1 MPTNGFYNVNEVYT
15 EKYYQLPQWL
25 FTNEKYKDLSNN
37 ARIAYAL
44 LKDRNRYSIKNRWF
58 DADGNIYFIFT
69 NKELA
74 SMLNISER
82 TVPTVKKE
90 LIKHKLL
97 YIKKMGFNSKL
108 RQNLPSRL
116 YLLKPILSAEEV
128 YQQMFPG
135 QNEASALQ
143 PNGSANIAFPKNEAS
158 ALQPSGSANIVF
170 SKNEAS
176 ALQPS
181 GSANISVNLNHS
193 LNTNKIHEDTHLDFS
208 SKEYSIKEIN
218 EQNKDLV
225 KHTKE
230 YYTQTDTND
239 KVILNSKALNLL
251 AMWVRTPQ
259 ELNRVVR
266 IILNARN
273 SVLTQLDKKGVKNAK
288 YILRIDGNQPR
299 DPEELKA
306 LKELG
311 IETEKLQNEITNTL
325 RRVLNAMRRMSDNKT
340 DFNTENYLFGA
351 FKRMFADYAEKNF
364 NDRRVDMALD
374 DHNLYM
380 RIM

>member
-44 LKDRNRYSIKNRWF
+44 LKDRNRYSIKNHWF

-69 NKELA
+69 NKTLA
-74 SMLNISER
+74 DMLNVTER
-82 TVPTVKKE
+82 TITSVKKE
-90 LIKHKLL
+90 LVTHRLL
-97 YIKKMGFNSKL
+97 YIKKMGFDNKIK
-108 RQNLPSRL
+108 QNLPSRL
-116 YLLKPILSAEEV
+116 YLLKPVLSAEEIYNNMIQEEV
-128 YQQMFPG
+128 
-135 QNEASALQ
+135 SALQ
-143 PNGSANIAFPKNEAS
+143 PRGQE
-158 ALQPSGSANIVF
+158 
-170 SKNEAS
+170 
-176 ALQPS
+176 
-181 GSANISVNLNHS
+181 NISLYLENNNLD
-193 LNTNKIHEDTHLDFS
+193 TNKIHKDTQLDFS
-208 SKEYSIKEIN
+208 SKEYSTKEIN

-225 KHTKE
+225 KHAKE

-239 KVILNSKALNLL
+239 KVILNSRALNLL

-273 SVLTQLDKKGVKNAK
+273 SVLLTQLDKKGVKNAE
-288 YILRIDGNQPR
+288 YILRIDGNQQQ

-311 IETEKLQNEITNTL
+311 IETDKLQNEITNTL
-325 RRVLNAMRRMSDNKT
+325 RRVLNAMRRMSDNGT

-351 FKRMFADYAEKNF
+351 FKRMFADYAEKVIEKREKLQSEWN
-364 NDRRVDMALD
+364 
-374 DHNLYM
+374 
-380 RIM
+380 

>member
-1 MPTNGFYNVNEVYT
+1 MPTNGLYNVNEVYT

-37 ARIAYAL
+37 ARIAYTL
-44 LKDRNRYSIKNRWF
+44 LKDRNRYSIKNHWF

-69 NKELA
+69 NKTLA
-74 SMLNISER
+74 DMLNVTER
-82 TVPTVKKE
+82 TITSVKKE
-90 LIKHKLL
+90 LVTHRLL
-97 YIKKMGFNSKL
+97 YIKKMGFDNKIK
-108 RQNLPSRL
+108 QNLPSRL
-116 YLLKPILSAEEV
+116 YLLKPVLSAEEV
-128 YQQMFPG
+128 YNNMIQ
-135 QNEASALQ
+135 EETSALQ
-143 PNGSANIAFPKNEAS
+143 PRGQE
-158 ALQPSGSANIVF
+158 
-170 SKNEAS
+170 
-176 ALQPS
+176 
-181 GSANISVNLNHS
+181 NISLYLENNNLD
-193 LNTNKIHEDTHLDFS
+193 TNKIHKDTQLDFS
-208 SKEYSIKEIN
+208 SKEYSTKEIN

-225 KHTKE
+225 KHAKE

-273 SVLTQLDKKGVKNAK
+273 SVLTQLDKKGVKNAE
-288 YILRIDGNQPR
+288 YILRIDGNQQQ

-311 IETEKLQNEITNTL
+311 IETDKLQNEITNTL
-325 RRVLNAMRRMSDNKT
+325 RRVLNAMRRMSDNGT

-351 FKRMFADYAEKNF
+351 FKRMFADYAEKVIEKREKLQSGWN
-364 NDRRVDMALD
+364 
-374 DHNLYM
+374 
-380 RIM
+380 

>member
-44 LKDRNRYSIKNRWF
+44 LKDRNRYSIKNHWF

-69 NKELA
+69 NKTLA
-74 SMLNISER
+74 DMLNVTER
-82 TVPTVKKE
+82 TITSVKKE
-90 LIKHKLL
+90 LVTHRLL
-97 YIKKMGFNSKL
+97 YIKKMGFDNKIK
-108 RQNLPSRL
+108 QNLPSRL
-116 YLLKPILSAEEV
+116 YLLKPVLSAEEV
-128 YQQMFPG
+128 YNNMIQE
-135 QNEASALQ
+135 EALALQ
-143 PNGSANIAFPKNEAS
+143 PRGQE
-158 ALQPSGSANIVF
+158 
-170 SKNEAS
+170 
-176 ALQPS
+176 
-181 GSANISVNLNHS
+181 NISLYLENNNLD
-193 LNTNKIHEDTHLDFS
+193 TNKIHKDTQLDFS
-208 SKEYSIKEIN
+208 SKEYSTKEIN
-218 EQNKDLV
+218 EQNRDLI
-225 KHTKE
+225 KHAKE

-273 SVLTQLDKKGVKNAK
+273 SVLTQLQEKDVKNAK
-288 YILRIDGNQPR
+288 YILRIDGNQPC

-306 LKELG
+306 LEDLG
-311 IETEKLQNEITNTL
+311 IETDKLQNEITNTL
-325 RRVLNAMRRMSDNKT
+325 RRVLNAMRRMSDNGT

-351 FKRMFADYAEKNF
+351 FKHMFADYAEKVIEKREKLQAEWN
-364 NDRRVDMALD
+364 
-374 DHNLYM
+374 
-380 RIM
+380 

>member
-44 LKDRNRYSIKNRWF
+44 LKDRNRYSIKNHWF

-69 NKELA
+69 NKTLA
-74 SMLNISER
+74 DMLNVTER
-82 TVPTVKKE
+82 TITSVKKE
-90 LIKHKLL
+90 LVTHRLL
-97 YIKKMGFNSKL
+97 YIKKMGFDNKIK
-108 RQNLPSRL
+108 QNLPSRL

-128 YQQMFPG
+128 YNNMIQE
-135 QNEASALQ
+135 EALALQ
-143 PNGSANIAFPKNEAS
+143 PRGQE
-158 ALQPSGSANIVF
+158 
-170 SKNEAS
+170 
-176 ALQPS
+176 
-181 GSANISVNLNHS
+181 NISLYLENNNLD
-193 LNTNKIHEDTHLDFS
+193 TNKIHKDTQLDFS
-208 SKEYSIKEIN
+208 SKEYSTKEIN
-218 EQNKDLV
+218 EQNRDLI
-225 KHTKE
+225 KHAKE

-273 SVLTQLDKKGVKNAK
+273 SVLTQFQEKGVKNAK
-288 YILRIDGNQPR
+288 YILRIDGNQPC

-306 LKELG
+306 LEDLG
-311 IETEKLQNEITNTL
+311 IETDKLQNEITNTL
-325 RRVLNAMRRMSDNKT
+325 RRVLNAMRRMSDNGT

-351 FKRMFADYAEKNF
+351 FKHMFADYAEKVIEKREKLQAEWN
-364 NDRRVDMALD
+364 
-374 DHNLYM
+374 
-380 RIM
+380 

>member
-15 EKYYQLPQWL
+15 EKFYQLPQWL

-44 LKDRNRYSIKNRWF
+44 LKDRNRYSIKNHWF

-69 NKELA
+69 NKTLA
-74 SMLNISER
+74 DMLNVTER
-82 TVPTVKKE
+82 TITSVKKE
-90 LIKHKLL
+90 LVTHRLL
-97 YIKKMGFNSKL
+97 YIKKMGFDNKTK
-108 RQNLPSRL
+108 QNLPSRL

-128 YQQMFPG
+128 YNNMIQE
-135 QNEASALQ
+135 EASALQ
-143 PNGSANIAFPKNEAS
+143 PRGQE
-158 ALQPSGSANIVF
+158 
-170 SKNEAS
+170 
-176 ALQPS
+176 
-181 GSANISVNLNHS
+181 NISLYLENNNLD
-193 LNTNKIHEDTHLDFS
+193 TNKIHKDTQLDFS
-208 SKEYSIKEIN
+208 SKEYSTKEIN
-218 EQNKDLV
+218 EQNRDLI
-225 KHTKE
+225 KHAKE

-273 SVLTQLDKKGVKNAK
+273 SVLTQLQEKGVKNAK
-288 YILRIDGNQPR
+288 YILRIDGNQPC

-306 LKELG
+306 LEDLG
-311 IETEKLQNEITNTL
+311 IETDKLQNEITNTL
-325 RRVLNAMRRMSDNKT
+325 RRVLNAMRRMSDNGT

-351 FKRMFADYAEKNF
+351 FKHMFADYAEKVIEKREKLQAEWN
-364 NDRRVDMALD
+364 
-374 DHNLYM
+374 
-380 RIM
+380 

>member
-44 LKDRNRYSIKNRWF
+44 LKDRNRYSIKNHWF

-69 NKELA
+69 NKTLA
-74 SMLNISER
+74 DMLNVTER
-82 TVPTVKKE
+82 TITSVKKE
-90 LIKHKLL
+90 LVTHRLL
-97 YIKKMGFNSKL
+97 YIKKMGFDNKIK
-108 RQNLPSRL
+108 QNLPSRL
-116 YLLKPILSAEEV
+116 YLLKPVLSAEEV
-128 YQQMFPG
+128 YNNMIQEEG
-135 QNEASALQ
+135 SALQ
-143 PNGSANIAFPKNEAS
+143 PRGQE
-158 ALQPSGSANIVF
+158 
-170 SKNEAS
+170 
-176 ALQPS
+176 
-181 GSANISVNLNHS
+181 NISLYLENNNLD
-193 LNTNKIHEDTHLDFS
+193 TNKIHKDTQLDFS
-208 SKEYSIKEIN
+208 SKEYSTKEIN

-225 KHTKE
+225 KHAKE

-273 SVLTQLDKKGVKNAK
+273 SVLTQLDKKGVKNAE
-288 YILRIDGNQPR
+288 YILRIDGNQQQ

-311 IETEKLQNEITNTL
+311 IETDKLQNEITNTL
-325 RRVLNAMRRMSDNKT
+325 RRVLNAMRRMSDNGT

-351 FKRMFADYAEKNF
+351 FKRMFADYAEKVIEKREKLQSGWN
-364 NDRRVDMALD
+364 
-374 DHNLYM
+374 
-380 RIM
+380 

>member
-44 LKDRNRYSIKNRWF
+44 LKDRNRYSIKNHWF

-69 NKELA
+69 NKTLA
-74 SMLNISER
+74 DMLNVTER
-82 TVPTVKKE
+82 TITSVKKE
-90 LIKHKLL
+90 LVTHRLL
-97 YIKKMGFNSKL
+97 YIKKMGFDNKIK
-108 RQNLPSRL
+108 QNLPSRL
-116 YLLKPILSAEEV
+116 YLLKPVLSAEEIYNNMIQEEV
-128 YQQMFPG
+128 
-135 QNEASALQ
+135 SALQ
-143 PNGSANIAFPKNEAS
+143 PRGQE
-158 ALQPSGSANIVF
+158 
-170 SKNEAS
+170 
-176 ALQPS
+176 
-181 GSANISVNLNHS
+181 NISLYLENNNLD
-193 LNTNKIHEDTHLDFS
+193 TNKIHKDTQLDFS
-208 SKEYSIKEIN
+208 SKEYSTKEIN

-225 KHTKE
+225 KHAKE

-239 KVILNSKALNLL
+239 KVILNSRALNLL

-273 SVLTQLDKKGVKNAK
+273 SVLTQLDKKGVKNTE
-288 YILRIDGNQPR
+288 YILRIDGNQQQ

-311 IETEKLQNEITNTL
+311 IETDKLQNEITNTL
-325 RRVLNAMRRMSDNKT
+325 RRVLNAMRRMSDNGT

-351 FKRMFADYAEKNF
+351 FKRMFADYAEKVIEKREKLQSEWN
-364 NDRRVDMALD
+364 
-374 DHNLYM
+374 
-380 RIM
+380 

>member
-15 EKYYQLPQWL
+15 EKFYQLPQWL

-44 LKDRNRYSIKNRWF
+44 LKDRNRYSIKNHWF

-69 NKELA
+69 NKTLA
-74 SMLNISER
+74 DMLNVTER
-82 TVPTVKKE
+82 TITSVKKE
-90 LIKHKLL
+90 LVTHRLL
-97 YIKKMGFNSKL
+97 YIKKMGFDNKIK
-108 RQNLPSRL
+108 QNLPSRL

-128 YQQMFPG
+128 YNNMIQE
-135 QNEASALQ
+135 EALALQ
-143 PNGSANIAFPKNEAS
+143 PRGQE
-158 ALQPSGSANIVF
+158 
-170 SKNEAS
+170 
-176 ALQPS
+176 
-181 GSANISVNLNHS
+181 NISLYLENNNLD
-193 LNTNKIHEDTHLDFS
+193 TNKIHKDTQLDFS
-208 SKEYSIKEIN
+208 SKEYSTKEIN

-225 KHTKE
+225 KHAKE

-273 SVLTQLDKKGVKNAK
+273 SVLTRLDKRGVKNAE
-288 YILRIDGNQPR
+288 YILRIDGNQQQ

-311 IETEKLQNEITNTL
+311 IETNKLQNEITNTL
-325 RRVLNAMRRMSDNKT
+325 RRVLNAMRRMSDNGT

-351 FKRMFADYAEKNF
+351 FKRMFADYAEKVIEKREKLQSEWN
-364 NDRRVDMALD
+364 
-374 DHNLYM
+374 
-380 RIM
+380 

>member
-15 EKYYQLPQWL
+15 EKFYQLPQWL

-44 LKDRNRYSIKNRWF
+44 LKDRNRYSIKNHWF

-69 NKELA
+69 NKTLA
-74 SMLNISER
+74 DMLNVTER
-82 TVPTVKKE
+82 TITSVKKE
-90 LIKHKLL
+90 LVTHRLL
-97 YIKKMGFNSKL
+97 YIKKMGFDNKIK
-108 RQNLPSRL
+108 QNLPSRL
-116 YLLKPILSAEEV
+116 YLLKPVLSAEEV
-128 YQQMFPG
+128 YNNMIQE
-135 QNEASALQ
+135 EALALQ
-143 PNGSANIAFPKNEAS
+143 PRGQE
-158 ALQPSGSANIVF
+158 
-170 SKNEAS
+170 
-176 ALQPS
+176 
-181 GSANISVNLNHS
+181 NISLYLENNNLD
-193 LNTNKIHEDTHLDFS
+193 TNKIHKDTQLDFS
-208 SKEYSIKEIN
+208 SKEYSTKEIN

-225 KHTKE
+225 KHAKE

-273 SVLTQLDKKGVKNAK
+273 SVLTRLDKRGIKNAE
-288 YILRIDGNQPR
+288 YILRIDGNQQQ

-311 IETEKLQNEITNTL
+311 IETNKLQNEITNTL
-325 RRVLNAMRRMSDNKT
+325 RRVLNAMRRMSDNGT

-351 FKRMFADYAEKNF
+351 FKRMFADYAEKVIEKREKLQSEWN
-364 NDRRVDMALD
+364 
-374 DHNLYM
+374 
-380 RIM
+380 

>member
-44 LKDRNRYSIKNRWF
+44 LKDRNRYSIKNHWF

-69 NKELA
+69 NKTLA
-74 SMLNISER
+74 DMLNVTER
-82 TVPTVKKE
+82 TITSVKKE
-90 LIKHKLL
+90 LVTHRLL
-97 YIKKMGFNSKL
+97 YIKKMGFDNKIK
-108 RQNLPSRL
+108 QNLPSRL
-116 YLLKPILSAEEV
+116 YLLKPVLSAEEV
-128 YQQMFPG
+128 YNNMIQE
-135 QNEASALQ
+135 EASVLQ
-143 PNGSANIAFPKNEAS
+143 PRGQE
-158 ALQPSGSANIVF
+158 
-170 SKNEAS
+170 
-176 ALQPS
+176 
-181 GSANISVNLNHS
+181 NISLYLENNNLD
-193 LNTNKIHEDTHLDFS
+193 TNKIHKDTQLDFS
-208 SKEYSIKEIN
+208 SKEYSTKEIN

-225 KHTKE
+225 KHAKE

-273 SVLTQLDKKGVKNAK
+273 GVLTQLQEKGVKNAE
-288 YILRIDGNQPR
+288 YILRIDGNQQQ

-311 IETEKLQNEITNTL
+311 IETDKLQNEITNTL
-325 RRVLNAMRRMSDNKT
+325 RRVLNAMRRMSDNGT

-351 FKRMFADYAEKNF
+351 FKRMFADYAEKVIEKREKLQSEWN
-364 NDRRVDMALD
+364 
-374 DHNLYM
+374 
-380 RIM
+380 

>member
-15 EKYYQLPQWL
+15 EKFYQLPQWL

-44 LKDRNRYSIKNRWF
+44 LKDRNRYSIKNHWF

-69 NKELA
+69 NKTLA
-74 SMLNISER
+74 DMLNVTER
-82 TVPTVKKE
+82 TITSVKKE
-90 LIKHKLL
+90 LVIHRLL
-97 YIKKMGFNSKL
+97 YIKKMGFDNKIK
-108 RQNLPSRL
+108 QNLPSRL
-116 YLLKPILSAEEV
+116 YLLKPVLSAEEV
-128 YQQMFPG
+128 YNNMIQE
-135 QNEASALQ
+135 EALALQ
-143 PNGSANIAFPKNEAS
+143 PRGQE
-158 ALQPSGSANIVF
+158 
-170 SKNEAS
+170 
-176 ALQPS
+176 
-181 GSANISVNLNHS
+181 NISLYLENNNLD
-193 LNTNKIHEDTHLDFS
+193 TNKIHKDTQLDFS
-208 SKEYSIKEIN
+208 SKEYSTKEIN

-225 KHTKE
+225 KHAKE

-273 SVLTQLDKKGVKNAK
+273 SVLTRLDKRGVKNAE
-288 YILRIDGNQPR
+288 YILRIDGNQQQY
-299 DPEELKA
+299 PEELKA

-311 IETEKLQNEITNTL
+311 IETNKLQNEITNTL
-325 RRVLNAMRRMSDNKT
+325 RRVLNAMRRMSDNGT

-351 FKRMFADYAEKNF
+351 FKRMFADYAEKVIEKREKLQSEWN
-364 NDRRVDMALD
+364 
-374 DHNLYM
+374 
-380 RIM
+380 

>member
-44 LKDRNRYSIKNRWF
+44 LKDRNRYSIKNHWF

-69 NKELA
+69 NKTLA
-74 SMLNISER
+74 DMLNVTER
-82 TVPTVKKE
+82 TITSVKKE
-90 LIKHKLL
+90 LVTHRLL
-97 YIKKMGFNSKL
+97 YIKKMGFDNKIK
-108 RQNLPSRL
+108 QNLPSRL
-116 YLLKPILSAEEV
+116 YLLKPVLSAEEV
-128 YQQMFPG
+128 YNNMIQ
-135 QNEASALQ
+135 EEVSALQ
-143 PNGSANIAFPKNEAS
+143 PRGQE
-158 ALQPSGSANIVF
+158 
-170 SKNEAS
+170 
-176 ALQPS
+176 
-181 GSANISVNLNHS
+181 NISLYLENNNLD
-193 LNTNKIHEDTHLDFS
+193 TNKIHKDTQLDFS
-208 SKEYSIKEIN
+208 SKEYSTKEIN

-225 KHTKE
+225 KHAKE

-273 SVLTQLDKKGVKNAK
+273 SVLTQLDKKGVKNAE
-288 YILRIDGNQPR
+288 YILRIDGNQQQN
-299 DPEELKA
+299 PEELKA

-311 IETEKLQNEITNTL
+311 IETDKLQNKITNTL

-351 FKRMFADYAEKNF
+351 FKRMFADYAEKVIEKREKLQSEWN
-364 NDRRVDMALD
+364 
-374 DHNLYM
+374 
-380 RIM
+380 

>member
-158 ALQPSGSANIVF
+158 ALQPSGSANI
-170 SKNEAS
+170 
-176 ALQPS
+176 
-181 GSANISVNLNHS
+181 SVNLNHS
-193 LNTNKIHEDTHLDFS
+193 LDTNKIHEDTHLDFS

-225 KHTKE
+225 KHAKE

-273 SVLTQLDKKGVKNAK
+273 SVLTQLDKKGVKNAE
-288 YILRIDGNQPR
+288 YILRIDGNQQQ

-311 IETEKLQNEITNTL
+311 IETDKLQNEITNTL
-325 RRVLNAMRRMSDNKT
+325 RRVLNAMRRMSDNGT

-351 FKRMFADYAEKNF
+351 FKRMFADYAEKVIEKREKLQSEWN
-364 NDRRVDMALD
+364 
-374 DHNLYM
+374 
-380 RIM
+380 

>member
-44 LKDRNRYSIKNRWF
+44 LKDRNRYSIKNHWF

-69 NKELA
+69 NKTLA
-74 SMLNISER
+74 DMLNVTER
-82 TVPTVKKE
+82 TITSVKKE
-90 LIKHKLL
+90 LVTHRLL
-97 YIKKMGFNSKL
+97 YIKKMGFDNKIK
-108 RQNLPSRL
+108 QNLPSRL

-128 YQQMFPG
+128 YNNMIQ
-135 QNEASALQ
+135 EETLALQ
-143 PNGSANIAFPKNEAS
+143 PRGQE
-158 ALQPSGSANIVF
+158 
-170 SKNEAS
+170 
-176 ALQPS
+176 
-181 GSANISVNLNHS
+181 NISLYLENNNLD
-193 LNTNKIHEDTHLDFS
+193 TNKIHKDTQLDFS
-208 SKEYSIKEIN
+208 SKEYSTKEIN

-225 KHTKE
+225 KHAKE

-273 SVLTQLDKKGVKNAK
+273 SVLTQLDKKGVKNAE
-288 YILRIDGNQPR
+288 YILRIDGNQQQ

-311 IETEKLQNEITNTL
+311 IGTDKLQNEITNTL
-325 RRVLNAMRRMSDNKT
+325 RRVLNAMRRMSDNGT

-351 FKRMFADYAEKNF
+351 FKRMFADYAEKVIEKREKLQSEWN
-364 NDRRVDMALD
+364 
-374 DHNLYM
+374 
-380 RIM
+380 

>member
-15 EKYYQLPQWL
+15 EKFYQLPQWL

-44 LKDRNRYSIKNRWF
+44 LKDRNRYSIKNHWF

-69 NKELA
+69 NKTLA
-74 SMLNISER
+74 DMLNVTER
-82 TVPTVKKE
+82 TITSVKKE
-90 LIKHKLL
+90 LVTHRLL
-97 YIKKMGFNSKL
+97 YIKKMGFDNKIK
-108 RQNLPSRL
+108 QNLPSRL
-116 YLLKPILSAEEV
+116 YLLKPVLSAEEV
-128 YQQMFPG
+128 YNNMIQE
-135 QNEASALQ
+135 EASALQ
-143 PNGSANIAFPKNEAS
+143 PRGQE
-158 ALQPSGSANIVF
+158 
-170 SKNEAS
+170 
-176 ALQPS
+176 
-181 GSANISVNLNHS
+181 NISLYLENNNLD
-193 LNTNKIHEDTHLDFS
+193 TNKIHKDTQLDFS
-208 SKEYSIKEIN
+208 SKEYSTKEIN

-225 KHTKE
+225 KHAKE

-273 SVLTQLDKKGVKNAK
+273 SVLTRLDKRGVKNAE
-288 YILRIDGNQPR
+288 YILRIDGNQQQ

-311 IETEKLQNEITNTL
+311 IETNKLQNEITNTL
-325 RRVLNAMRRMSDNKT
+325 RRVLNAMRRMSDNGT

-351 FKRMFADYAEKNF
+351 FKRMFADYAEKVIEKREKLQSEWN
-364 NDRRVDMALD
+364 
-374 DHNLYM
+374 
-380 RIM
+380 

>member
-44 LKDRNRYSIKNRWF
+44 LKDRNRYSIKNHWF

-69 NKELA
+69 NKTLA
-74 SMLNISER
+74 DMLNVTER
-82 TVPTVKKE
+82 TITSVKKE
-90 LIKHKLL
+90 LVTHRLL
-97 YIKKMGFNSKL
+97 YIKKMGFDNKIK
-108 RQNLPSRL
+108 QNLPSRL
-116 YLLKPILSAEEV
+116 YLLKPVLSAEEV
-128 YQQMFPG
+128 YNNMIQE
-135 QNEASALQ
+135 EALALQ
-143 PNGSANIAFPKNEAS
+143 PRGQE
-158 ALQPSGSANIVF
+158 
-170 SKNEAS
+170 
-176 ALQPS
+176 
-181 GSANISVNLNHS
+181 NISLYLENNNLD
-193 LNTNKIHEDTHLDFS
+193 TNKIHKDTQLDFS
-208 SKEYSIKEIN
+208 SKEYSTKEIN
-218 EQNKDLV
+218 EQNKDLI
-225 KHTKE
+225 KHAKE

-273 SVLTQLDKKGVKNAK
+273 SVLTRLDKRGVKNAE
-288 YILRIDGNQPR
+288 YILRIDGNQQQ

-311 IETEKLQNEITNTL
+311 IETNKLQNEITNTL
-325 RRVLNAMRRMSDNKT
+325 RRVLNAMRRMSDNGT

-351 FKRMFADYAEKNF
+351 FKRMFADYAEKVIEKREKLQLNGTSASI
-364 NDRRVDMALD
+364 NV
-374 DHNLYM
+374 H
-380 RIM
+380 

>member
-44 LKDRNRYSIKNRWF
+44 LKDRNRYSIKNHWF

-128 YQQMFPG
+128 YQQIFPG
-135 QNEASALQ
+135 Q
-143 PNGSANIAFPKNEAS
+143 NEAS
-158 ALQPSGSANIVF
+158 ALQPSGSANI
-170 SKNEAS
+170 
-176 ALQPS
+176 
-181 GSANISVNLNHS
+181 
-193 LNTNKIHEDTHLDFS
+193 
-208 SKEYSIKEIN
+208 
-218 EQNKDLV
+218 
-225 KHTKE
+225 
-230 YYTQTDTND
+230 
-239 KVILNSKALNLL
+239 
-251 AMWVRTPQ
+251 
-259 ELNRVVR
+259 
-266 IILNARN
+266 
-273 SVLTQLDKKGVKNAK
+273 
-288 YILRIDGNQPR
+288 
-299 DPEELKA
+299 
-306 LKELG
+306 
-311 IETEKLQNEITNTL
+311 
-325 RRVLNAMRRMSDNKT
+325 
-340 DFNTENYLFGA
+340 A
-351 FKRMFADYAEKNF
+351 FP
-364 NDRRVDMALD
+364 
-374 DHNLYM
+374 
-380 RIM
+380 

>member
-15 EKYYQLPQWL
+15 EKFYQLPQWL

-44 LKDRNRYSIKNRWF
+44 LKDRNRYSIKNHWF

-69 NKELA
+69 NKTLA
-74 SMLNISER
+74 DMLNVTER
-82 TVPTVKKE
+82 TITSVKKE
-90 LIKHKLL
+90 LVTHRLL
-97 YIKKMGFNSKL
+97 YIKKMGFDNKIK
-108 RQNLPSRL
+108 QNLPSRL
-116 YLLKPILSAEEV
+116 YLLKPVLSAEEV
-128 YQQMFPG
+128 YNNMIQ
-135 QNEASALQ
+135 EETSALQ
-143 PNGSANIAFPKNEAS
+143 PRGQE
-158 ALQPSGSANIVF
+158 
-170 SKNEAS
+170 
-176 ALQPS
+176 
-181 GSANISVNLNHS
+181 NISLYLENNNLD
-193 LNTNKIHEDTHLDFS
+193 TNKIHKDTQLDFS
-208 SKEYSIKEIN
+208 SKEYSTKEIN

-225 KHTKE
+225 KHAKE
-230 YYTQTDTND
+230 YYTQTDTNA

-273 SVLTQLDKKGVKNAK
+273 SVLTQLDKKGVKNAE
-288 YILRIDGNQPR
+288 YILRIDGNQQQ

-311 IETEKLQNEITNTL
+311 IETYKLQNEITNTL
-325 RRVLNAMRRMSDNKT
+325 RRVLNAMRRMSDNGT

-351 FKRMFADYAEKNF
+351 FKRMFADYAEKVIEKREKLQAEWN
-364 NDRRVDMALD
+364 
-374 DHNLYM
+374 
-380 RIM
+380 

>member
-44 LKDRNRYSIKNRWF
+44 LKDRNRYSIKNHWF

-69 NKELA
+69 NKTLA
-74 SMLNISER
+74 DMLNVTER
-82 TVPTVKKE
+82 TITSVKKE
-90 LIKHKLL
+90 LVTHRLL
-97 YIKKMGFNSKL
+97 YIKKMGFDNKIK
-108 RQNLPSRL
+108 QNLPSRL
-116 YLLKPILSAEEV
+116 YLLKPVLSAEEV
-128 YQQMFPG
+128 YNNMIQ
-135 QNEASALQ
+135 EEVSALQ
-143 PNGSANIAFPKNEAS
+143 PRGQE
-158 ALQPSGSANIVF
+158 
-170 SKNEAS
+170 
-176 ALQPS
+176 
-181 GSANISVNLNHS
+181 NISLYLENNNLD
-193 LNTNKIHEDTHLDFS
+193 TNKIHKDTQLDFS
-208 SKEYSIKEIN
+208 SKEYSTKEIN
-218 EQNKDLV
+218 EQNRDLI
-225 KHTKE
+225 KHAKE

-273 SVLTQLDKKGVKNAK
+273 SVLTQLQEKDVKNAK
-288 YILRIDGNQPR
+288 YILRIDGNQPC

-306 LKELG
+306 LEDLG
-311 IETEKLQNEITNTL
+311 IETDKLQNEITNTL
-325 RRVLNAMRRMSDNKT
+325 RRVLNAMRRMSDNGT

-351 FKRMFADYAEKNF
+351 FKHMFADYAEKVIEKREKLQAEWNQCK
-364 NDRRVDMALD
+364 
-374 DHNLYM
+374 H
-380 RIM
+380 

>member
-15 EKYYQLPQWL
+15 EKFYQLPQWL

-44 LKDRNRYSIKNRWF
+44 LKDRNRYSIKNHWF

-69 NKELA
+69 NKTLA
-74 SMLNISER
+74 DMLNVTER
-82 TVPTVKKE
+82 TITSVKKE
-90 LIKHKLL
+90 LVTHRLL
-97 YIKKMGFNSKL
+97 YIKKMGFDNKIK
-108 RQNLPSRL
+108 QNLPSRL

-128 YQQMFPG
+128 YNNMIQE
-135 QNEASALQ
+135 EALALQ
-143 PNGSANIAFPKNEAS
+143 PRGQE
-158 ALQPSGSANIVF
+158 
-170 SKNEAS
+170 
-176 ALQPS
+176 
-181 GSANISVNLNHS
+181 NISLYLEDNNLD
-193 LNTNKIHEDTHLDFS
+193 TNKIHKDTQLDFS
-208 SKEYSIKEIN
+208 SKEYSTKEIN

-225 KHTKE
+225 KHAKE

-273 SVLTQLDKKGVKNAK
+273 SVLTQLDKKGVKNAE
-288 YILRIDGNQPR
+288 YILRIDGNQQQ

-311 IETEKLQNEITNTL
+311 IGTDKLQNEITNTL
-325 RRVLNAMRRMSDNKT
+325 RRVLNAMRRMSDNGT

-351 FKRMFADYAEKNF
+351 FKRMFADYAEKVIEKREKLQSEWN
-364 NDRRVDMALD
+364 
-374 DHNLYM
+374 
-380 RIM
+380 

>member
-15 EKYYQLPQWL
+15 EKFYQLPQWL

-44 LKDRNRYSIKNRWF
+44 LKDRNRYSIKNHWF

-69 NKELA
+69 NKTLA
-74 SMLNISER
+74 DMLNVTER
-82 TVPTVKKE
+82 TITSVKKE
-90 LIKHKLL
+90 LVTHRLL
-97 YIKKMGFNSKL
+97 YIKKMGFDNKIK
-108 RQNLPSRL
+108 QNLPSRL
-116 YLLKPILSAEEV
+116 YLLKPVLSAEEV
-128 YQQMFPG
+128 YNNMIQE
-135 QNEASALQ
+135 EALALQ
-143 PNGSANIAFPKNEAS
+143 PRGQE
-158 ALQPSGSANIVF
+158 
-170 SKNEAS
+170 
-176 ALQPS
+176 
-181 GSANISVNLNHS
+181 NISLYLENNNLD
-193 LNTNKIHEDTHLDFS
+193 TNKIHKDTQLDFS
-208 SKEYSIKEIN
+208 SKEYSTKEIN

-225 KHTKE
+225 KHAKE

-273 SVLTQLDKKGVKNAK
+273 SVLTRLDKRGVKNAE
-288 YILRIDGNQPR
+288 YILRIDGNQQQ

-311 IETEKLQNEITNTL
+311 IETNKLQNEITNTL
-325 RRVLNAMRRMSDNKT
+325 RRVLNAMRRMSDNGT

-351 FKRMFADYAEKNF
+351 FKRMFADYAEKVIEKREKLQSEWN
-364 NDRRVDMALD
+364 
-374 DHNLYM
+374 
-380 RIM
+380 

>member
-15 EKYYQLPQWL
+15 EKFYQLPQWL

-44 LKDRNRYSIKNRWF
+44 LKDRNRYSIRNHWF

-69 NKELA
+69 NKTLA
-74 SMLNISER
+74 DMLNVTER
-82 TVPTVKKE
+82 TITSVKKE
-90 LIKHKLL
+90 LVTHRLL
-97 YIKKMGFNSKL
+97 YIKKMGFDNKIK
-108 RQNLPSRL
+108 QNLPSRL
-116 YLLKPILSAEEV
+116 YLLKPVLSAEEV
-128 YQQMFPG
+128 YNNMIQ
-135 QNEASALQ
+135 EEVSALQ
-143 PNGSANIAFPKNEAS
+143 PRGQE
-158 ALQPSGSANIVF
+158 
-170 SKNEAS
+170 
-176 ALQPS
+176 
-181 GSANISVNLNHS
+181 NISLYLENNNLD
-193 LNTNKIHEDTHLDFS
+193 TNKIHKDTQLDFS
-208 SKEYSIKEIN
+208 SKEYSTKEIN

-225 KHTKE
+225 KYAKE

-273 SVLTQLDKKGVKNAK
+273 GVLTQLDKKGVKNAK

-311 IETEKLQNEITNTL
+311 IETDKLQNEITNTL
-325 RRVLNAMRRMSDNKT
+325 RRVLNAMRRMSDNGT

-351 FKRMFADYAEKNF
+351 FKRMFADYAEKLIEKREKLQVEWN
-364 NDRRVDMALD
+364 
-374 DHNLYM
+374 
-380 RIM
+380 

>member
-158 ALQPSGSANIVF
+158 ALQPSGSANIAF
-170 SKNEAS
+170 PKNEAS

-193 LNTNKIHEDTHLDFS
+193 LDTNKIHEDTHLDFS

-225 KHTKE
+225 KHAKE

-273 SVLTQLDKKGVKNAK
+273 SVLTQLDKKGVKNAE
-288 YILRIDGNQPR
+288 YILRIDGNQQQ

-311 IETEKLQNEITNTL
+311 IETDKLQNEITNTL
-325 RRVLNAMRRMSDNKT
+325 RRVLNAMRRMSDNRT

-351 FKRMFADYAEKNF
+351 FKRMFADYAEKVIEKREKLQSEWN
-364 NDRRVDMALD
+364 
-374 DHNLYM
+374 
-380 RIM
+380 

>member
-15 EKYYQLPQWL
+15 EKFYQLPQWL

-44 LKDRNRYSIKNRWF
+44 LKDRNRYSIKNHWF

-69 NKELA
+69 NKTLA
-74 SMLNISER
+74 DMLNVTER
-82 TVPTVKKE
+82 TITSVKKE
-90 LIKHKLL
+90 LVTHRLL
-97 YIKKMGFNSKL
+97 YIKKMGFDNKIK
-108 RQNLPSRL
+108 QNLPSGL
-116 YLLKPILSAEEV
+116 YLLKPVLSAEEV
-128 YQQMFPG
+128 YNNMIQ
-135 QNEASALQ
+135 EEVSALQ
-143 PNGSANIAFPKNEAS
+143 PRGQE
-158 ALQPSGSANIVF
+158 
-170 SKNEAS
+170 
-176 ALQPS
+176 
-181 GSANISVNLNHS
+181 NISLYLENNNLD
-193 LNTNKIHEDTHLDFS
+193 TNKIHKDTQLDFS
-208 SKEYSIKEIN
+208 SKEYSTKEIN

-225 KHTKE
+225 KYAKE

-311 IETEKLQNEITNTL
+311 IETDKLQNEITNTL
-325 RRVLNAMRRMSDNKT
+325 RRVLNAMRRMSDNGT

-351 FKRMFADYAEKNF
+351 FKRMFADYAEKVIEKREKLQVEWN
-364 NDRRVDMALD
+364 
-374 DHNLYM
+374 
-380 RIM
+380 

>member
-1 MPTNGFYNVNEVYT
+1 
-15 EKYYQLPQWL
+15 
-25 FTNEKYKDLSNN
+25 
-37 ARIAYAL
+37 
-44 LKDRNRYSIKNRWF
+44 
-58 DADGNIYFIFT
+58 
-69 NKELA
+69 
-74 SMLNISER
+74 
-82 TVPTVKKE
+82 
-90 LIKHKLL
+90 
-97 YIKKMGFNSKL
+97 
-108 RQNLPSRL
+108 
-116 YLLKPILSAEEV
+116 
-128 YQQMFPG
+128 MFPG

-273 SVLTQLDKKGVKNAK
+273 SVLTQLDKKGVKNAE
-288 YILRIDGNQPR
+288 YILRIDGNQQQ

-311 IETEKLQNEITNTL
+311 IETDKLQNEITNTL
-325 RRVLNAMRRMSDNKT
+325 RRGLNAMRRMSDNGT
-340 DFNTENYLFGA
+340 DFNTENCLFCA
-351 FKRMFADYAEKNF
+351 RKRMFAHYTE
-364 NDRRVDMALD
+364 
-374 DHNLYM
+374 
-380 RIM
+380 